1 LPEGRRFVVEVA
13 AAFGLSFPTL
23 GAFAVAAAGGAFD
36 LGRGP
41 LEAGPTSSASIS
53 VSDACRPRGLPAALA
68 QPAGDHHPVADPRG
82 DGGADWRRNHFKE
95 EAGGMG
101 VRVAAGT
108 GVRFIS
114 EEGIQQHPVEDLTAL
129 LARDDG
135 LVWVDI
141 LHCDEAAAKVLSET
155 FGFHPL
161 AIRSCIERN
170 AVPKVRAYRD
180 HIFVVLHGPELGTGG
195 HVHYVE
201 LDQFIGPRY
210 LVTVH
215 GPVNPAVTPEAAQR
229 ETRAVLRRLE
239 AGRLRPRSAFEL
251 SYAIVSALAQ
261 GQEGFVE
268 TVTREVWPL
277 EQRVTSGHLGDP
289 EQFLEELF
297 GTRHALLAVS
307 NMATLGDQIYGRMSA
322 LGRYIPPDCQPL
334 VADLEDQFARV
345 AGVADGQ
352 IRYLEG
358 VIEFYKARTDTKVT
372 IAAERLALI
381 AVLTLPITALSSVYG
396 MNVIVN
402 DRTDFPHLAVV
413 LAAMIA
419 ISIVLLRWAKQQ
431 GWW

>member
-1 LPEGRRFVVEVA
+1 M
-13 AAFGLSFPTL
+13 
-23 GAFAVAAAGGAFD
+23 D
-36 LGRGP
+36 
-41 LEAGPTSSASIS
+41 
-53 VSDACRPRGLPAALA
+53 
-68 QPAGDHHPVADPRG
+68 
-82 DGGADWRRNHFKE
+82 
-95 EAGGMG
+95 
-101 VRVAAGT
+101 
-108 GVRFIS
+108 VRFIS

-141 LHCDEAAAKVLSET
+141 PVCNEDAARVLSEVL
-155 FGFHPL
+155 GLHPL
-161 AIRSCIERN
+161 AVQACVERN

-180 HIFVVLHGPELGTGG
+180 HVFVILHAPELGQGG

-215 GPVNPAVTPEAAQR
+215 GPVNPAVTPEATLR

-239 AGRLRPRSAFEL
+239 SGRLRPRSPFEL

-261 GQEGFVE
+261 GQEAFVE
-268 TVTREVWPL
+268 TVTRQVWPL
-277 EQRVTSGHLGDP
+277 EQRVTAGHLGDP

-307 NMATLGDQIYGRMSA
+307 NMATLGHQIYRRMSA
-322 LGRYIPPDCQPL
+322 LARFIPPDCQPL
-334 VADLEDQFARV
+334 VADLEDQFDRV

-396 MNVIVN
+396 MNIIVN
-402 DRTDFPHLAVV
+402 ERTDFPHLAVV

>member
-1 LPEGRRFVVEVA
+1 M
-13 AAFGLSFPTL
+13 
-23 GAFAVAAAGGAFD
+23 D
-36 LGRGP
+36 
-41 LEAGPTSSASIS
+41 
-53 VSDACRPRGLPAALA
+53 
-68 QPAGDHHPVADPRG
+68 
-82 DGGADWRRNHFKE
+82 
-95 EAGGMG
+95 
-101 VRVAAGT
+101 VRVAT
-108 GVRFIS
+108 GIEVLFVS
-114 EEGIQQHPVEDLTAL
+114 EEGIQQHPVEDLTGL

-141 LHCDEAAAKVLSET
+141 PNCDEEAARLLAET

-161 AIRSCIERN
+161 AVQACVERN

-180 HIFVVLHGPELGTGG
+180 HIFVVLHAPELGAGG

-210 LVTVH
+210 VVTVH
-215 GPVNPAVTPEAAQR
+215 GPVNPAVTQEATLR

-239 AGRLRPRSAFEL
+239 TGRLRPRSPFEL

-261 GQEGFVE
+261 GQEAFVE
-268 TVTREVWPL
+268 LATREVWPL

-289 EQFLEELF
+289 EVFLEELF

-307 NMATLGDQIYGRMSA
+307 NMAALGHQIYQRMAA
-322 LGRYIPPDCQPL
+322 LARFIPPDCQPL
-334 VADLEDQFARV
+334 VADLKDQFDRV

-396 MNVIVN
+396 MNIIVN

-419 ISIVLLRWAKQQ
+419 ISAVLLRWAKQQ

>member
-1 LPEGRRFVVEVA
+1 MDVRFV
-13 AAFGLSFPTL
+13 
-23 GAFAVAAAGGAFD
+23 
-36 LGRGP
+36 
-41 LEAGPTSSASIS
+41 
-53 VSDACRPRGLPAALA
+53 SD
-68 QPAGDHHPVADPRG
+68 
-82 DGGADWRRNHFKE
+82 
-95 EAGGMG
+95 
-101 VRVAAGT
+101 
-108 GVRFIS
+108 
-114 EEGIQQHPVEDLTAL
+114 EGIQQHPVGELEQL

-141 LHCDEAAAKVLSET
+141 PVCDQEAARVLAEV
-155 FGFHPL
+155 FDFHPL
-161 AIRSCIERN
+161 AIRACIERN
-170 AVPKVRAYRD
+170 AVPKVRAYQD
-180 HIFVVLHGPELGTGG
+180 HIFVILHAPELGKGG

-215 GPVNPAVTPEAAQR
+215 GPVNPAVTEEAALR
-229 ETRAVLRRLE
+229 ETRTVLRRVE
-239 AGRLRPRSAFEL
+239 AGRLHPRSGFEL
-251 SYAIVSALAQ
+251 SYAIVSTLAQ

-268 TVTREVWPL
+268 TVTRQVWPL

-307 NMATLGDQIYGRMSA
+307 NMATLGHQIYQRMAA
-322 LGRYIPPDCQPL
+322 LARFIPPDCQPL
-334 VADLEDQFARV
+334 VTDIKDQFARV
-345 AGVADGQ
+345 TGVADGQ

-396 MNVIVN
+396 MNIIVN

-419 ISIVLLRWAKQQ
+419 ISTILLRWAKQQ
-431 GWW
+431 GWL

>member
-1 LPEGRRFVVEVA
+1 MDVHF
-13 AAFGLSFPTL
+13 
-23 GAFAVAAAGGAFD
+23 
-36 LGRGP
+36 
-41 LEAGPTSSASIS
+41 
-53 VSDACRPRGLPAALA
+53 VSD
-68 QPAGDHHPVADPRG
+68 
-82 DGGADWRRNHFKE
+82 
-95 EAGGMG
+95 EAIEQH
-101 VRVAAGT
+101 RVG
-108 GVRFIS
+108 
-114 EEGIQQHPVEDLTAL
+114 ELEQL
-129 LARDDG
+129 LERDDG

-141 LHCDEAAAKVLSET
+141 PVCDPEAARVLSET

-161 AIRSCIERN
+161 AIQACVERN

-180 HIFVVLHGPELGTGG
+180 HIFVILHAPELGKGG

-210 LVTVH
+210 VVTVH
-215 GPVNPAVTPEAAQR
+215 GPVNPAVTQEATLR
-229 ETRAVLRRLE
+229 ETRAVLQRVE
-239 AGRLRPRSAFEL
+239 AGRLHPRSGFEL

-268 TVTREVWPL
+268 TVTRQVWPL

-297 GTRHALLAVS
+297 GTRHGLLAVS
-307 NMATLGDQIYGRMSA
+307 NMATLGHQIYQRMAA
-322 LGRYIPPDCQPL
+322 LARFIPPDCQPL
-334 VADLEDQFARV
+334 VADLKDQFDRV
-345 AGVADGQ
+345 TGVADGQ

-396 MNVIVN
+396 MNIIVN

-419 ISIVLLRWAKQQ
+419 ISAVLLRWAKRQ
-431 GWW
+431 GWL

>member
-1 LPEGRRFVVEVA
+1 M
-13 AAFGLSFPTL
+13 
-23 GAFAVAAAGGAFD
+23 D
-36 LGRGP
+36 
-41 LEAGPTSSASIS
+41 
-53 VSDACRPRGLPAALA
+53 
-68 QPAGDHHPVADPRG
+68 
-82 DGGADWRRNHFKE
+82 
-95 EAGGMG
+95 
-101 VRVAAGT
+101 
-108 GVRFIS
+108 VRFIS

-141 LHCDEAAAKVLSET
+141 PVCNEDAARVLSEVL
-155 FGFHPL
+155 GLHPL
-161 AIRSCIERN
+161 AVQACVERN

-180 HIFVVLHGPELGTGG
+180 HVFVILHAPELGQGG

-215 GPVNPAVTPEAAQR
+215 GPVNPAVTPEATLR

-239 AGRLRPRSAFEL
+239 SGRLRPRSPFEL

-261 GQEGFVE
+261 GQEAFVE
-268 TVTREVWPL
+268 TVTRQVWPL
-277 EQRVTSGHLGDP
+277 EQRVTAGHLGDP

-307 NMATLGDQIYGRMSA
+307 NMATLGHQIYRRMSA
-322 LGRYIPPDCQPL
+322 LARFIPPDCQPL
-334 VADLEDQFARV
+334 VADLEDQFDRV

-396 MNVIVN
+396 MNIIVN

>member
-1 LPEGRRFVVEVA
+1 M
-13 AAFGLSFPTL
+13 
-23 GAFAVAAAGGAFD
+23 D
-36 LGRGP
+36 
-41 LEAGPTSSASIS
+41 
-53 VSDACRPRGLPAALA
+53 
-68 QPAGDHHPVADPRG
+68 
-82 DGGADWRRNHFKE
+82 
-95 EAGGMG
+95 
-101 VRVAAGT
+101 
-108 GVRFIS
+108 VRFIS

-141 LHCDEAAAKVLSET
+141 PVCNEDAARVLSEVL
-155 FGFHPL
+155 GLHPL
-161 AIRSCIERN
+161 AVQACVERN

-180 HIFVVLHGPELGTGG
+180 HVFVILHAPELGQGG

-215 GPVNPAVTPEAAQR
+215 GPVNPAVTPEATLR

-239 AGRLRPRSAFEL
+239 SGRLRPRSPFEL

-261 GQEGFVE
+261 GQEAFVE
-268 TVTREVWPL
+268 TVTRQVWPL
-277 EQRVTSGHLGDP
+277 EQRVTAGHLGDP

-307 NMATLGDQIYGRMSA
+307 NMATLGHQIYRRMSA
-322 LGRYIPPDCQPL
+322 LARFIPPDCQPL
-334 VADLEDQFARV
+334 VADLEDQFDRV
-345 AGVADGQ
+345 AGVAVGQ

-396 MNVIVN
+396 MNIIVN

>member
-1 LPEGRRFVVEVA
+1 MDVRVMSGIDVRVV
-13 AAFGLSFPTL
+13 T
-23 GAFAVAAAGGAFD
+23 
-36 LGRGP
+36 
-41 LEAGPTSSASIS
+41 
-53 VSDACRPRGLPAALA
+53 
-68 QPAGDHHPVADPRG
+68 G
-82 DGGADWRRNHFKE
+82 DGVE
-95 EAGGMG
+95 
-101 VRVAAGT
+101 
-108 GVRFIS
+108 
-114 EEGIQQHPVEDLTAL
+114 QHPVEELATLLT
-129 LARDDG
+129 RHDG

-141 LHCDEAAAKVLSET
+141 PVCDEEAARVLSEV

-161 AIRSCIERN
+161 AVRACIERN
-170 AVPKVRAYRD
+170 AVPKVHAYRD
-180 HIFVVLHGPELGTGG
+180 HVFVVLHAPELGRGG

-215 GPVNPAVTPEAAQR
+215 GPVNPAVPPEAAQR
-229 ETRAVLRRLE
+229 ETRAVLGRIE
-239 AGRLRPRSAFEL
+239 AGRLNPRSAFEL

-268 TVTREVWPL
+268 TVTRQVWPL
-277 EQRVTSGHLGDP
+277 EQRVTPGHLGDP

-307 NMATLGDQIYGRMSA
+307 NMATLGHQIYGRMSA
-322 LGRYIPPDCQPL
+322 LARFIPPDCQPL

-396 MNVIVN
+396 MNIIVN
-402 DRTDFPHLAVV
+402 DRTDFPHLAMVLVV
-413 LAAMIA
+413 MAA
-419 ISIVLLRWAKQQ
+419 ISGILLRWAKRQ
-431 GWW
+431 GWL

>member
-1 LPEGRRFVVEVA
+1 LVIEI
-13 AAFGLSFPTL
+13 AAFGLPL
-23 GAFAVAAAGGAFD
+23 PAAGAFAVAALTRALD

-41 LEAGPTSSASIS
+41 LEAGPTSSASSS
-53 VSDACRPRGLPAALA
+53 VTDRLSPSGVSQLRWRSRSVTITRLLTRAVTAA
-68 QPAGDHHPVADPRG
+68 QTGAGIIL
-82 DGGADWRRNHFKE
+82 KE
-95 EAGGMG
+95 VAGGMD
-101 VRVAAGT
+101 VHVAAGT

-114 EEGIQQHPVEDLTAL
+114 EAGVQQHPVEDLTAL

-141 LHCDEAAAKVLSET
+141 PVCDEAAAKVLSET

-161 AIRSCIERN
+161 AIRACIERN

-180 HIFVVLHGPELGTGG
+180 HSFVILHAPELGTGG

-215 GPVNPAVTPEAAQR
+215 GPVNPAVPPEAALR
-229 ETRAVLRRLE
+229 ETRAVLGRIE

-251 SYAIVSALAQ
+251 SYAIVSALAL

-268 TVTREVWPL
+268 TVTRQVWPL

-307 NMATLGDQIYGRMSA
+307 NMATLGHQIYQRMSA
-322 LGRYIPPDCQPL
+322 LGRFIPPDCQPL

-396 MNVIVN
+396 MNIIVN

>member
-1 LPEGRRFVVEVA
+1 VVA
-13 AAFGLSFPTL
+13 AA
-23 GAFAVAAAGGAFD
+23 ANWV
-36 LGRGP
+36 
-41 LEAGPTSSASIS
+41 
-53 VSDACRPRGLPAALA
+53 
-68 QPAGDHHPVADPRG
+68 QDHCFQEV
-82 DGGADWRRNHFKE
+82 
-95 EAGGMG
+95 AGGMDLHF
-101 VRVAAGT
+101 V
-108 GVRFIS
+108 S
-114 EEGIQQHPVEDLTAL
+114 DDGIQQHPVGELEQL

-141 LHCDEAAAKVLSET
+141 PVCDEQAAQVLREV

-161 AIRSCIERN
+161 AVQACIERN

-210 LVTVH
+210 VVTVH

-229 ETRAVLRRLE
+229 ETSAVLGRIQ

-251 SYAIVSALAQ
+251 SHAIVSALAQ
-261 GQEGFVE
+261 GQEAFVE
-268 TVTREVWPL
+268 AVTRRVWPL

-307 NMATLGDQIYGRMSA
+307 NMAALGHQIYQRMAA
-322 LGRYIPPDCQPL
+322 LGRFIPPDCQPL
-334 VADLEDQFARV
+334 VTDIEDQFARV
-345 AGVADGQ
+345 SGVADGQ

-396 MNVIVN
+396 MNIIVN

-413 LAAMIA
+413 LAAMVA
-419 ISIVLLRWAKQQ
+419 ISTILLRWAKRQ
-431 GWW
+431 GWL

>member
-1 LPEGRRFVVEVA
+1 M
-13 AAFGLSFPTL
+13 
-23 GAFAVAAAGGAFD
+23 D
-36 LGRGP
+36 
-41 LEAGPTSSASIS
+41 
-53 VSDACRPRGLPAALA
+53 
-68 QPAGDHHPVADPRG
+68 
-82 DGGADWRRNHFKE
+82 
-95 EAGGMG
+95 
-101 VRVAAGT
+101 
-108 GVRFIS
+108 VRFIS

-141 LHCDEAAAKVLSET
+141 PVCDEDAARVLSEVL
-155 FGFHPL
+155 GLHPL
-161 AIRSCIERN
+161 AVQACVERN

-180 HIFVVLHGPELGTGG
+180 HVFVILHAPELGQGG

-229 ETRAVLRRLE
+229 ETRAMLRRLE
-239 AGRLRPRSAFEL
+239 SGRLRPRSPFEL

-261 GQEGFVE
+261 GQEAFVE
-268 TVTREVWPL
+268 TITREVWPL

-297 GTRHALLAVS
+297 ATRHALLAVS
-307 NMATLGDQIYGRMSA
+307 NMATLGHQIYRRMSA
-322 LGRYIPPDCQPL
+322 LARFIPPDCQPL
-334 VADLEDQFARV
+334 VADIEDQFDRV

-396 MNVIVN
+396 MNIIVN